1 MMAFLSN
8 TAREF
13 LANQPDPPRPTHE
26 EQREWLKRVRRMNKI
41 TFTDHELALLAD
53 SVFWEMEFLG
63 RAQWLDTP
71 RSKTL
76 QAIQDRI
83 HNYLDSSGYYKDRAD
98 LV

>member
-1 MMAFLSN
+1 MAFLSN
-8 TAREF
+8 TGREF
-13 LANQPDPPRPTHE
+13 LANQPDPPRPTPE
-26 EQREWLKRVRRMNKI
+26 EQREWFKRVRRMNKI

-63 RAQWLDTP
+63 RAKWQDTP

-83 HNYLDSSGYYKDRAD
+83 HNYLDSSGYYKERAD

>member
-1 MMAFLSN
+1 
-8 TAREF
+8 
-13 LANQPDPPRPTHE
+13 
-26 EQREWLKRVRRMNKI
+26 MNL
-41 TFTDHELALLAD
+41 TNHELALLAD

-63 RAQWLDTP
+63 RAQWQDTP

-83 HNYLDSSGYYKDRAD
+83 HNYLETSGYYKERAD

>member
-1 MMAFLSN
+1 MAFLSD
-8 TAREF
+8 TARGF
-13 LANQPDPPRPTHE
+13 LANQPDDPRPTPE
-26 EQREWLKRVRRMNKI
+26 QQREWLKRVRRMNKI

-63 RAQWLDTP
+63 RAKWKDTP

-83 HNYLDSSGYYKDRAD
+83 HNYLDSSGYYKERAD